1 MNFYDIDNALQEAIA
16 AGDKAV
22 RLKIEIQ
29 IAGHFES
36 VFENDI
42 IEANFYG
49 LREKAGGTSSRAELL
64 IDNPNGIYSYSSVG
78 YGSQVKI
85 SFSLGEGLAYFQRFV
100 FYIDE
105 KGIQNVRGP
114 GRKRYIF
121 IGLWDLSYKLRKT
134 DENRDWSS
142 PAVFTYSIVCDK
154 SKPNK
159 SLVHG
164 IAQRA
169 GLAVNDIDCS
179 TIPVTLPYVELTKNI
194 WSELSSLATAYR
206 CHLECA
212 TEKPLVFAHSPY
224 QEGNLRPVGS
234 VGVQTNEQLS
244 MSNEQSEENPYLFKG
259 EDIFYL
265 RKIDKAE
272 LYRNTVRLK
281 INMPVELE
289 KQEIWRYDDNP
300 VFYDEFLQT
309 HYPFKYPLVRKIEA
323 GRYEARYRVFD
334 EKGKERNVI
343 YADKIDTKEEAENRL
358 DYDGG
363 GFTYSHYDVTS
374 NHDRAILTLQKED
387 DGDLYIASI
396 YGRPIVLDLNRSFY
410 MKDVDEVAENGTV
423 ALNVGGTYFSDDV
436 VGGNCGTL
444 RHYEDWVIR
453 ELEERLQHR
462 REFTIKTHRAV
473 FHARVGA
480 NVQIT
485 ANSEQ
490 ITGIISAFHWRYR
503 RDKAFVAAF
512 KIREQGTGNRE

>member
-1 MNFYDIDNALQEAIA
+1 MNFYDIDNALVEAITA
-16 AGDKAV
+16 ADKPV
-22 RLKIEIQ
+22 RIKIEIQ
-29 IAGHFES
+29 VAGHFES
-36 VFENDI
+36 IFEKDI

-49 LREKAGGTSSRAELL
+49 LKEKAGGTSSRGELL

-85 SFSLGEGLAYFQRFV
+85 SFSIGEGLTYFQRFV

-121 IGLWDLSYKLRKT
+121 IGLLDLSYRLRKT

-142 PAVFTYSIVCDK
+142 PAVFTYSVICDK
-154 SKPNK
+154 SKPDK

-206 CHLECA
+206 CHLECPV
-212 TEKPLVFAHSPY
+212 EKPLVFAHSPY
-224 QEGNLRPVGS
+224 QTSEELTMN
-234 VGVQTNEQLS
+234 NEQCS
-244 MSNEQSEENPYLFKG
+244 YTFKG
-259 EDIFYL
+259 DEIFYL
-265 RKIDKAE
+265 RKIDKSE

-281 INMPVELE
+281 VNMPVSLDR
-289 KQEIWRYDDNP
+289 QEIWRYDDNP
-300 VFYDEFLQT
+300 VFYDEFLQA
-309 HYPFKYPLVRKIEA
+309 HFPFKYPLVRKIEA
-323 GRYEARYRVFD
+323 GKYEARYRVFD
-334 EKGKERNVI
+334 ENGKERNVI
-343 YADKIDTKEEAENRL
+343 YADRVDTKEEAENRL

-363 GFTYSHYDVTS
+363 GFSYSHYDVGS
-374 NHDRAILTLQKED
+374 YHDRAILTLQKND

-396 YGRPIVLDLNRSFY
+396 FGRPIVLDLNRSCY
-410 MKDVDEVAENGTV
+410 MKDVDEVAANGTV
-423 ALNVGGTYFSDDV
+423 ALNVGGTYFSDDI
-436 VGGNCGTL
+436 VGGNYGTL

-453 ELEERLQHR
+453 ELRERLQHR
-462 REFTIKTHRAV
+462 RELIVKTHRAV

-480 NVQIT
+480 NVQI
-485 ANSEQ
+485 AISNEQ
-490 ITGIISAFHWRYR
+490 GTKEETSGKITAFHWRYR
-503 RDKAFVAAF
+503 KDKAFVAAF
-512 KIREQGTGNRE
+512 KIIEE